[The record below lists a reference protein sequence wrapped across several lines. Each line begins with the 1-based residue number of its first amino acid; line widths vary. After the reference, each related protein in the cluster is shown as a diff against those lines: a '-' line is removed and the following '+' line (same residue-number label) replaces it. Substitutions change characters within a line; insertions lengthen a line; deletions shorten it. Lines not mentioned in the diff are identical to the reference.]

1 MRTDP
6 EETPRADRR
15 PARPAGAP
23 AAASLAIRD
32 LLHGPRRDGRVIGAA
47 DGMLLAEFAG
57 AAGEPHVVA
66 IAGPDTVRLPNSVVT
81 GTAPLDAQ
89 PGAHV
94 QAGDG
99 RLTVADTSVLP
110 RRWWDPVPVV
120 GPLSRSRLDH
130 GAAVLARIC
139 AQSQHAPGLDGQH
152 APAALAV
159 CCASGD
165 LAGAVEQAESLIG
178 LGPGLVPAG
187 DGVLC
192 GLLLALRLLGGALS
206 GGTRAV
212 WLADWLSAA
221 VTEYARERTIAL
233 GASLLHCAARGQAPA
248 EVGAVLHGLAGE
260 EPVELAARKLLASG
274 PWMADVAWGVV
285 AGCRAARLLSVS

>member
-1 MRTDP
+1 MRTGSEDV
-6 EETPRADRR
+6 
-15 PARPAGAP
+15 PATARRPAGAP

-32 LLHGPRRDGRVIGAA
+32 LLHGPRREGKVIGTA
-47 DGMLLAEFAG
+47 DRLVLAEFSGTAS
-57 AAGEPHVVA
+57 EPHVVA
-66 IAGPDTVRLPNSVVT
+66 IASPDTVRLPNSVIT
-81 GTAPLDAQ
+81 AAAPLLA
-89 PGAHV
+89 PVGAHA
-94 QAGDG
+94 QAGNG
-99 RLTVADTSVLP
+99 RIVVADTTVVPL
-110 RRWWDPVPVV
+110 RWWDPVPVV

-130 GAAVLARIC
+130 GAAVLARVC
-139 AQSQHAPGLDGQH
+139 AQSQHAPGLAGQH
-152 APAALAV
+152 GPSALVA

-165 LAGAVEQAESLIG
+165 LASAVEHAETLVG

-192 GLLLALRLLGGALS
+192 GLLLALRLLGGAIP

-221 VTEYARERTIAL
+221 VTAYARERTIPL

-248 EVGAVLHGLAGE
+248 EVSAVLHGLAGE
-260 EPVELAARKLLASG
+260 EPAEPAARKLLTSG

-285 AGCRAARLLSVS
+285 AGCRAARMLSVS